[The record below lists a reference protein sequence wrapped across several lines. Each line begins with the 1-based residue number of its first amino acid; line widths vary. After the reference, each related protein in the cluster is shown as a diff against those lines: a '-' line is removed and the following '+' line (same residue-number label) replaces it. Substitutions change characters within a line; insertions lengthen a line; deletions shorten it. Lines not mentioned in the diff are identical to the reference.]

1 MKGLGQVRRHETTA
15 AALKG
20 GATKPVA
27 SERRRGFESLI
38 ENARLESRPSH
49 RKLKPLRISNRERIA
64 IFHPAPR
71 LQWCSTNHRSR
82 VTSHEFL
89 IYGTAIKT
97 PRKPFHY
104 SNLKNSNRR

>member
-1 MKGLGQVRRHETTA
+1 MKGLGQVRRRETTA

-20 GATKPVA
+20 GATKPMA
-27 SERRRGFESLI
+27 SERRRGFESPI

-64 IFHPAPR
+64 IFHPATAPPVVFHK
-71 LQWCSTNHRSR
+71 SP

-97 PRKPFHY
+97 PRKPFVY